1 VSRVSAAS
9 PVFAHAAGYNMRHG
23 AIAVLLLATAD
34 RHAAA
39 EVQKV
44 STNADGSTEEV
55 NPYEASGDS
64 TMECYT
70 WAADGQCVSNPG
82 YMHSSC
88 KYSCF
93 EWYAHRKRKYP
104 DAPIDKSFHCVSWA
118 SSGECGK
125 NADYMRKTCPE
136 ACKDKGYDAPQ
147 SAEPAKKKKKKKKKK
162 SKAEA

>member
-1 VSRVSAAS
+1 MPDFTAVRLLALLGQGAVSRVSAAS

-55 NPYEASGDS
+55 NPYESSGDS
-64 TMECYT
+64 TLECYT
-70 WAADGQCVSNPG
+70 WAADGQCVANPG
-82 YMHSSC
+82 FMLSSC

-93 EWYAHRKRKYP
+93 EWFIHRKKKFP
-104 DAPIDKSFHCVSWA
+104 DAPIGGRPPDSHSATGAARPALFF
-118 SSGECGK
+118 
-125 NADYMRKTCPE
+125 CP
-136 ACKDKGYDAPQ
+136 GL
-147 SAEPAKKKKKKKKKK
+147 
-162 SKAEA
+162 